1 MTVGVGCVWLTGV
14 GPLNVVRSKRKEN
27 FIMAAKTGK
36 QGSVATGADKATKS
50 GHTGNKRSATDV
62 NPGSKKTGGKSM
74 TGEHTG
80 SQTGGQTG
88 SRSPGQAG
96 KSGGGGR

>member
-1 MTVGVGCVWLTGV
+1 
-14 GPLNVVRSKRKEN
+14 
-27 FIMAAKTGK
+27 MAAKTGK
-36 QGSVATGADKATKS
+36 QGSVASGADKATAD
-50 GHTGNKRSATDV
+50 GHTGNKKSATNV
-62 NPGSKKTGGKSM
+62 NPGSKKTGGKNM

>member
-1 MTVGVGCVWLTGV
+1 
-14 GPLNVVRSKRKEN
+14 
-27 FIMAAKTGK
+27 MAASTEK
-36 QGSVATGADKATKS
+36 QGSVASGAEKATK
-50 GHTGNKRSATDV
+50 GDADK
-62 NPGSKKTGGKSM
+62 NPGSNKTGEESM

-96 KSGGGGR
+96 QSGGGGR

>member
-1 MTVGVGCVWLTGV
+1 
-14 GPLNVVRSKRKEN
+14 
-27 FIMAAKTGK
+27 MAAKTGK
-36 QGSVATGADKATKS
+36 QGSVATGAEKATGG
-50 GHTGNKRSATDV
+50 GHMGNRKSATDV

>member
-1 MTVGVGCVWLTGV
+1 
-14 GPLNVVRSKRKEN
+14 
-27 FIMAAKTGK
+27 MAAKTGK
-36 QGSVATGADKATKS
+36 QGSVASGADKATGD
-50 GHTGNKRSATDV
+50 GHTGNKNSATNV
-62 NPGSKKTGGKSM
+62 NPGSKKTGGESM

>member
-1 MTVGVGCVWLTGV
+1 
-14 GPLNVVRSKRKEN
+14 
-27 FIMAAKTGK
+27 MAAKTGK
-36 QGSVATGADKATKS
+36 QGSVATGTEKA
-50 GHTGNKRSATDV
+50 GGQIGNKKSATDV

>member
-1 MTVGVGCVWLTGV
+1 
-14 GPLNVVRSKRKEN
+14 
-27 FIMAAKTGK
+27 MAAKTGK
-36 QGSVATGADKATKS
+36 QGSVGSGAEKAG
-50 GHTGNKRSATDV
+50 GHMGNKKSATDM

-88 SRSPGQAG
+88 SKSPGQAG